1 MYSVLTQGFQKLSR
15 RALEVL
21 MQNWNLSYES
31 AKFRQLSFLSSLHL
45 FIKSLS
51 EKSDMKLWFGEGEN
65 EVLL

>member
-1 MYSVLTQGFQKLSR
+1 
-15 RALEVL
+15 

-51 EKSDMKLWFGEGEN
+51 EKSDMKLWFGEGGN
-65 EVLL
+65 EVLLQSMRMGRVKHVVVTSYGFT